1 MTTIETDNPIIEMW
15 VKYYDILWHYWPVVL
30 LAFILG
36 VWLMF
41 RHFSRR
47 QKEWELNKQQMRRKK
62 DEMREQIRNYSSPI
76 ERKTMNRIDHAIVWL
91 LATKEP
97 LYEIQTV
104 ETDTEAPDRTKFLIS
119 VELKE
124 NGKRL
129 LVTIEVSNLAIENLS
144 FDLYSFIR
152 QKTSKAVDYAIT
164 HDTSDDLYE
173 KDVIEI
179 KTNQVKPITP
189 PQSCLKKSTHS
200 ILTSW
205 PTASPEPS

>member
-62 DEMREQIRNYSSPI
+62 DEMREQIRKYSSPI

-104 ETDTEAPDRTKFLIS
+104 ETDTEDPDRTKFLIS

-179 KTNQVKPITP
+179 KTNQVKHITP
-189 PQSCLKKSTHS
+189 HNHV
-200 ILTSW
+200 
-205 PTASPEPS
+205 

>member
-62 DEMREQIRNYSSPI
+62 DEMREQIRKYSSPI

-104 ETDTEAPDRTKFLIS
+104 ETDTEDPDRTKFLIS

-179 KTNQVKPITP
+179 KTIQVKPITP
-189 PQSCLKKSTHS
+189 HKHV
-200 ILTSW
+200 
-205 PTASPEPS
+205 

>member
-15 VKYYDILWHYWPVVL
+15 VKYYDILWQYWPVVL

-47 QKEWELNKQQMRRKK
+47 QKEWELNKQQMRRKE
-62 DEMREQIRNYSSPI
+62 DEMREQIRKYISPI
-76 ERKTMNRIDHAIVWL
+76 ERKTMNRIDHAIVLL

-104 ETDTEAPDRTKFLIS
+104 ETDTEELDRTKFLIS

-129 LVTIEVSNLAIENLS
+129 LVTTEVSNLAIENLS

-152 QKTSKAVDYAIT
+152 QKTSKAVDYAIKR
-164 HDTSDDLYE
+164 LE
-173 KDVIEI
+173 
-179 KTNQVKPITP
+179 Q
-189 PQSCLKKSTHS
+189 
-200 ILTSW
+200 
-205 PTASPEPS
+205 

>member
-15 VKYYDILWHYWPVVL
+15 VKYYDILLHYWPVVL

-62 DEMREQIRNYSSPI
+62 DEMREQIRKYSNQI

-104 ETDTEAPDRTKFLIS
+104 DTDTEDPDRTKFLIS

-173 KDVIEI
+173 KDIIEI
-179 KTNQVKPITP
+179 KPEQVKPITP
-189 PQSCLKKSTHS
+189 HNHV
-200 ILTSW
+200 
-205 PTASPEPS
+205 

>member
-62 DEMREQIRNYSSPI
+62 DEMREQIRKYSSPI

-104 ETDTEAPDRTKFLIS
+104 ETDTEDPDRTKFLIS

-152 QKTSKAVDYAIT
+152 QNTSKAVDYAIT

-189 PQSCLKKSTHS
+189 HNHV
-200 ILTSW
+200 
-205 PTASPEPS
+205 

>member
-30 LAFILG
+30 LALILG

-62 DEMREQIRNYSSPI
+62 DEMREQIRKYSSPI

-173 KDVIEI
+173 KDIIEI
-179 KTNQVKPITP
+179 KPEQVKPITP
-189 PQSCLKKSTHS
+189 HNHV
-200 ILTSW
+200 
-205 PTASPEPS
+205 

>member
-47 QKEWELNKQQMRRKK
+47 QKEWELNKQQMRRKE
-62 DEMREQIRNYSSPI
+62 DEMREQIRKYSSPI

-104 ETDTEAPDRTKFLIS
+104 ETDTEDPDCTKFLIS

-129 LVTIEVSNLAIENLS
+129 LVTTKVSNLAIENLS

-164 HDTSDDLYE
+164 HDTSDDIYE
-173 KDVIEI
+173 KDIIEI
-179 KTNQVKPITP
+179 KPEQVKPITP
-189 PQSCLKKSTHS
+189 HNHV
-200 ILTSW
+200 
-205 PTASPEPS
+205 